1 MLNRRP
7 SQIRW
12 QPGKSQVE
20 IIFCPVLFRFM
31 HQMLR
36 RVKTFL
42 NVVNLWKFFPAF
54 RIYLNQITDSR
65 AINPQGMANRNILFF
80 YFYTITGCNLHT
92 IISLSFLFW
101 ISVFCCFCFLQST
114 SKWIRSSITS
124 MARIW
129 KRYSSANSCSILLH
143 SVSSPSTNT
152 FFGILYTRQDDTGKS
167 IHILCHMKVYFPWCQ
182 IHLFPYRYSTT
193 CNPENKHLFCSLLKN

>member
-7 SQIRW
+7 SQIRR
-12 QPGKSQVE
+12 QLGKSQVE
-20 IIFCPVLFRFM
+20 IIFCPVLFRLM

-36 RVKTFL
+36 RAKTFL

-80 YFYTITGCNLHT
+80 YFYAITGCNLHT

-101 ISVFCCFCFLQST
+101 ISVFCCFRFPFGFRYKPVPAPCFDHWPSLHNRMDST
-114 SKWIRSSITS
+114 NDRPTVPVLIPDEQGTS
-124 MARIW
+124 A
-129 KRYSSANSCSILLH
+129 LPD
-143 SVSSPSTNT
+143 SPS
-152 FFGILYTRQDDTGKS
+152 
-167 IHILCHMKVYFPWCQ
+167 
-182 IHLFPYRYSTT
+182 
-193 CNPENKHLFCSLLKN
+193 